1 MGFNSGFKGL
11 SQGTAQVS
19 NLSGTRHDFLG
30 TRHFDVCVSWA
41 DSMALAFLAKG
52 ELWRHRIRNW
62 YVYRVSRDIERS
74 YSINNDPR
82 NLEYERWYLYRC
94 RLYVPCGIFAD
105 YEFCFVPQLWQT
117 VAQYNSTTAFCN
129 LWWHYCTVIFVG
141 NNNKIH

>member
-62 YVYRVSRDIERS
+62 YVYRVSRDIDRS
-74 YSINNDPR
+74 CSMNNDPAISITR
-82 NLEYERWYLYRC
+82 GDTCTDAVFTRHVEYSQTMN
-94 RLYVPCGIFAD
+94 
-105 YEFCFVPQLWQT
+105 FVSYFSYHKPLLSIAAQT
-117 VAQYNSTTAFCN
+117 HSVN
-129 LWWHYCTVIFVG
+129 LWWHSCTVIFVG